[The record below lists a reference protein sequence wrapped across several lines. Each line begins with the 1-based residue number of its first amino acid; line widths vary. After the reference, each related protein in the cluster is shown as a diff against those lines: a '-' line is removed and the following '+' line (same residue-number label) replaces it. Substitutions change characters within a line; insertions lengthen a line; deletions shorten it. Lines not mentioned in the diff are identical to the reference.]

1 MVTINLAYTAPV
13 NPAGASPA
21 LTQSQVW
28 AGLQLKV
35 RRAQD
40 FVPVIEACVVLSED
54 REPGT
59 GNARVVREVR
69 FANKDKDKDGKGE
82 EKEGRRT
89 VRETCVHYA
98 PCRVVF
104 EQPDGSTVINV
115 VGRGPGG
122 ELLLS
127 YVFEWRHPDVEEGSA
142 RARELEEG
150 HWKVAKMA
158 VESSIDSIRRFVQ
171 EGKIQ

>member
-13 NPAGASPA
+13 NPAGASPV
-21 LTQSQVW
+21 LSQSQVW

-35 RRAQD
+35 RQAQD

-54 REPGT
+54 LAPGT
-59 GNARVVREVR
+59 GNVRVVREVR
-69 FANKDKDKDGKGE
+69 FADKDGKGE
-82 EKEGRRT
+82 GRT

-104 EQPDGSTVINV
+104 EQPDGSTVTNV
-115 VGRGPGG
+115 VGRGPDG

-142 RARELEEG
+142 QARELEEG

-171 EGKIQ
+171 EGKIE